1 MLDLKFPSNKQAQ
14 AKKIKSS
21 IFLLSSCRWVSRRRR
36 QPTTTYYDRR
46 RRTLTLNV
54 CYMSCYM
61 TAYRPLLT
69 SSLTVL
75 HSVYIT
81 FNFIFLQ
88 KINNNKYH
96 VAAPYKTTSKQ
107 HVIENNATTEV
118 TSTFTK
124 TCSIA
129 SALLHEFK

>member
-21 IFLLSSCRWVSRRRR
+21 IFLLSRLLAVAGCQEEEDNR
-36 QPTTTYYDRR
+36 QQP
-46 RRTLTLNV
+46 RRTLTLNL